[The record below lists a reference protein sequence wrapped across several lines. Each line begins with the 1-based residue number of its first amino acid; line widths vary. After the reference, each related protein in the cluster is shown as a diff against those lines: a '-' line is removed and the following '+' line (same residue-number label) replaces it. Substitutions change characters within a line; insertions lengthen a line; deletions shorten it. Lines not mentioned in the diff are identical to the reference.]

1 MNLYE
6 GMFLLDN
13 QAVRADWG
21 LAKGAVTETLSKH
34 GAEVVSARRW
44 DERKLAYPIE
54 GKKRAT
60 YLLTYYQAPFDT
72 VAALRRDLELDE
84 RILRYL
90 ILRADTV
97 PEGEVEKSRAEL
109 EAGFAVPPPPA
120 DEEPAGRAHEEA
132 PAEAL
137 VAEDEEPAAEEPVP
151 PSSSSAAGD
160 EAGEGEED

>member
-21 LAKGAVTETLSKH
+21 RAKGAVTEALAKH

-60 YLLTYYQAPFDT
+60 YLLAYYQAPFDT

-90 ILRADTV
+90 ILRADVV
-97 PEGEVEKSRAEL
+97 PEGELEKSRAEL

-132 PAEAL
+132 PAEAA
-137 VAEDEEPAAEEPVP
+137 VAEDEEPASEEPALA
-151 PSSSSAAGD
+151 SSSSAAGD
-160 EAGEGEED
+160 ETGEED

>member
-1 MNLYE
+1 LNLYE

-13 QAVRADWG
+13 QTVRADWG
-21 LAKGAVTETLSKH
+21 RAKGAVTETLAKH

-60 YLLTYYQAPFDT
+60 YLLAYYQAPFDSIS
-72 VAALRRDLELDE
+72 ALRRDLELDE

-90 ILRADTV
+90 ILRADGV
-97 PEGEVEKSRAEL
+97 PEGELEKSRAEL

-132 PAEAL
+132 PAEAA
-137 VAEDEEPAAEEPVP
+137 VAEDEEPSAEEPAP
-151 PSSSSAAGD
+151 PSSSAAGD
-160 EAGEGEED
+160 ETGEGEED